1 MYEAF
6 YGMKEKP
13 FSIQPDPDFLY
24 FSKRHQLAYAML
36 EYSLQ
41 NQAGFSV
48 ICGDIGCGKTT
59 LVHHLINNY
68 DQEVVVGYLYNTP
81 QNMSELMQWIMLTF
95 DLPFEGLSEVAMHQ
109 QLQKFL
115 IKQYTEGKKVVL
127 IVDEAQNLN
136 MEALES
142 LRMLSN
148 INHDK
153 HQLLQIILVGQPQL
167 KKMLL
172 QPELQQFNQRVSV
185 EFYLTPLE
193 IVDVKNY
200 IQHRLKKAGRTKEIF
215 TEDAYHRIAAA
226 SKGIPRV
233 INVLCDLVLVY
244 GFSSGL
250 EVIDQKIVDEVIQDK
265 ERYGVF
271 TVEATQ

>member
-1 MYEAF
+1 
-6 YGMKEKP
+6 
-13 FSIQPDPDFLY
+13 
-24 FSKRHQLAYAML
+24 
-36 EYSLQ
+36 
-41 NQAGFSV
+41 
-48 ICGDIGCGKTT
+48 IGCGKTT

-68 DQEVVVGYLYNTP
+68 HDDVIVGYLYNTP
-81 QNMSELMQWIMLTF
+81 QNMAELMQWIMLTF

-109 QLQKFL
+109 QLQKYL
-115 IKQYTEGKKVVL
+115 VKNYTENIKTVL
-127 IVDEAQNLN
+127 IVDEAQNLSI
-136 MEALES
+136 EALES

-153 HQLLQIILVGQPQL
+153 HQLLQMILVGQPQL

-172 QPELQQFNQRVSV
+172 RPELQQFNQRVSV
-185 EFYLTPLE
+185 EFFLTPLE

-215 TEDAYHRIAAA
+215 TEGAYQRIAEA

-244 GFSSGL
+244 GYSSGQ
-250 EVIDQKIVDEVIQDK
+250 EIIDEKVVDEVIQDK

-271 TVEATQ
+271 SVANDNI